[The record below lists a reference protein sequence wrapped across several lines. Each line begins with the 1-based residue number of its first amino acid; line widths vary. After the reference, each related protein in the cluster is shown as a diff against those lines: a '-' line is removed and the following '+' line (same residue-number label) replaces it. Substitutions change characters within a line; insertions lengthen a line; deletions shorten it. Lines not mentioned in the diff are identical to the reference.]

1 MRKLLYSFV
10 ALCVALMATSCL
22 YGKGFGEETSGG
34 AVETGFKAEASASVI
49 SANGEDT
56 VTFRAIYNGED
67 VTAESTL
74 FDAGTNEP
82 LEGMSFSTIAAGV
95 YTFYVTYGEHKSKDI
110 TITAVMGIDLSDKN
124 ETGLSVTFST
134 NLIQVGKNYA
144 AFIVRYNGKVLTADE
159 ITKVL
164 VYDAATDIA
173 LALPKEGDDTISS
186 EFSYVVVDGE
196 NNTKYT
202 LLAYSPN
209 EAGSKSFWF
218 GYKIKNTR
226 ETPLTI
232 TAVTTNIPSSPVD
245 ADPSNLNFKRR
256 VMITQLTGIN
266 CGYCPW
272 LVCAL
277 HKIATE
283 SEYSQYADKYVHTA
297 VHGAPY
303 DNVYKVTVNIDGT
316 DCDLGNLIHPAGSYP
331 YIYYDLATSHSGG
344 YGVMG
349 DIAYITSALDSHF
362 KSPARAAIAART
374 EFKDNMLLVRASVKV
389 SHTAEYYVGAW
400 LLESNLYSRQS
411 NYTEVKEDYID
422 YHENVVRIAD
432 SYNAKAK
439 NFTGHSLGSITKGE
453 KADHLFV
460 MELDPNW
467 KVENCHLVIF
477 VSAVH
482 EKSLQV
488 INVVKTASLTSGVD
502 FEYSK

>member
-1 MRKLLYSFV
+1 MRKFLYSFV

-22 YGKGFGEETSGG
+22 YGKGFGEESGPM
-34 AVETGFKAEASASVI
+34 EDQSGFKAEASASVI
-49 SANGEDT
+49 SANGDDV

-67 VTAESTL
+67 VTSEATL
-74 FDAGTNEP
+74 YDAGTNEA

-95 YTFYVTYGEHKSKDI
+95 YTFYITYGEYKSKNI
-110 TITAVMGIDLSDKN
+110 VITAVMDIDLSDK
-124 ETGLSVTFST
+124 EEEDLTATFST
-134 NLIQVGKNYA
+134 NLVQVGKNYA
-144 AFIVRYNGKVLTADE
+144 AFILRYNGKVISADE
-159 ITKVL
+159 IKKVV
-164 VYDAATDIA
+164 VYNAA
-173 LALPKEGDDTISS
+173 DDSKIEIDEQNTIGS
-186 EFSYVVVDGE
+186 EFNYVAVKDE
-196 NNTKYT
+196 NGKEFI

-209 EAGSKSFWF
+209 NAGSKSFWV
-218 GYKIKNTR
+218 GYKTKNTR
-226 ETPLTI
+226 VTPLTI

-245 ADPSNLNFKRR
+245 AEPSNMNFKRR
-256 VMITQLTGIN
+256 VMVTQLTGIS
-266 CGYCPW
+266 CGFCPW

-303 DNVYKVTVNIDGT
+303 DNVYKVTVNINGT
-316 DCDLGNLIHPAGSYP
+316 DNDLGNLIHPSGYYP
-331 YIYYDLATSHSGG
+331 WIYYDFIASHSGG

-349 DIAYITSALDSHF
+349 DIGYITSALDSHL
-362 KSPARAAIAART
+362 KTPARAAIAART
-374 EFKDNMLLVRASVKV
+374 ELKDNMLLVRASVKV

-411 NYTEVKEDYID
+411 NNTEVKEDYID

-432 SYNAKAK
+432 SYNAKAM

-460 MELDPNW
+460 MELDPRW

-477 VSAVH
+477 VSTVQYN
-482 EKSLQV
+482 SLQV
-488 INVVKTASLTSGVD
+488 TNVVKTASLTSGVD